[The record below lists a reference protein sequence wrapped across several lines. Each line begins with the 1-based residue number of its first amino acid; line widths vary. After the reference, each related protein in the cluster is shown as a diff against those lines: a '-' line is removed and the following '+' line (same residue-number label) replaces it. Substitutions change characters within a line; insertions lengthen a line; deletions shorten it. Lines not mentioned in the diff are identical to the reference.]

1 LDVTQAE
8 ELQKH
13 LAACPP
19 CKEEFSQYSLEKKK
33 FFTLLCEDTTPD
45 LDRKIISL
53 CCRPMVPTT
62 VGLFSIAWVKRAA
75 LSAII
80 FALGLC
86 AGGYFTFAYYQ
97 AKTSGAYAS
106 RDKTPPA
113 AQTAASVAMTS
124 AQKSSDT
131 AMHAAPS
138 PLKQG
143 KQVTPGPGA
152 PSQGIIT
159 VDLKKE

>member
-8 ELQKH
+8 EMQKH
-13 LAACPP
+13 LEACPP

-53 CCRPMVPTT
+53 CCRPVVPTSI
-62 VGLFSIAWVKRAA
+62 GLFSIAWVKRSA
-75 LSAII
+75 LSALI

-97 AKTSGAYAS
+97 ARTSGAYAS

-113 AQTAASVAMTS
+113 SQTAAPVAVTA
-124 AQKSSDT
+124 AQKSSDSVN
-131 AMHAAPS
+131 HAASS
-138 PLKQG
+138 PPKQG
-143 KQVTPGPGA
+143 KQVTPGSGA